1 MLFRLQLHSG
11 TDVALFRSVAAALTY
26 VALGLQFNPNY
37 PAVRTSGV
45 VHGKMLIPM
54 CLSCKV
60 LLEFQHGPPFSKRT
74 FLVSLT

>member
-37 PAVRTSGV
+37 QQLE
-45 VHGKMLIPM
+45 HQMLSM
-54 CLSCKV
+54 AKC
-60 LLEFQHGPPFSKRT
+60 
-74 FLVSLT
+74 